1 MSKKDVKKT
10 PQAKSEI
17 TSPPSQQIQQPELK
31 IEENTI
37 LATDLEDYG
46 RWKGMF
52 QGQKR
57 EGQPP
62 FPRRGRIWA

>member
-17 TSPPSQQIQQPELK
+17 TSPPSQPVQQPELK

-37 LATDLEDYG
+37 LATGIEDYG

-52 QGQKR
+52 QDQKR
-57 EGQPP
+57 EGKPP

>member
-17 TSPPSQQIQQPELK
+17 TSPPSQPVQQPELK

-37 LATDLEDYG
+37 LATGLEAVSYTHL
-46 RWKGMF
+46 RAH
-52 QGQKR
+52 
-57 EGQPP
+57 ET
-62 FPRRGRIWA
+62 